1 MLKAWTHRVAL
12 QQREVAMR
20 PARVI
25 AAVTLAAAAV
35 VTSSYLAVST
45 ARPSAAAPTAPVT
58 APSLQPTRRL
68 VDLSRP
74 PASTP
79 RVAHDP
85 TPAPKQP
92 TPVPEP
98 PVLADGRYDAYI
110 RQVDTRGDYL
120 VVDLVQVFHDQ
131 VAVNAAIADGTPRDS
146 AQYLGVYVRNQNPRL
161 RTLPLAGDLRLDLR
175 GGDCEAPV
183 SHQLTKLATDARAM
197 SGSVH
202 TYYFALSVGAGSVH
216 QVQEFLAIN
225 AC

>member
-20 PARVI
+20 PARTI

-45 ARPSAAAPTAPVT
+45 AHPSAAAPTAPVT
-58 APSLQPTRRL
+58 APPVQPTHP
-68 VDLSRP
+68 VDLPQP
-74 PASTP
+74 PAPTP

-85 TPAPKQP
+85 I
-92 TPVPEP
+92 PVPEP
-98 PVLADGRYDAYI
+98 PVLADGRYAAYI
-110 RQVDTRGDYL
+110 RQVNTRGDYL
-120 VVDLVQVFHDQ
+120 VVDLVQVFDGQ
-131 VAVNAAIADGTPRDS
+131 AARDAAIADGMARDQ

-175 GGDCEAPV
+175 GGDCEAPLN
-183 SHQLTKLATDARAM
+183 HQLAKLATDARAM

-202 TYYFALSVGAGSVH
+202 TYYFTLSVGAGSVH